1 MKKKTEST
9 KVPVREAVHLNVR
22 TFKLWWKLC
31 PAMFLSIATYTLVSA
46 LLPYVG
52 LYFSAKI
59 IDELATLRRP
69 EALLQLVLAT
79 LLITAAM
86 SFGKAALERWKNY
99 ERTGWFSKDDKLYS
113 EKLLSLDFCALDAPR
128 THELLSQIRQNDQWF
143 GWGVRMPM
151 RQFEALLTAI
161 FQIAGSIALTAS
173 LFTLSVPS
181 GPLTVLNSPLSA
193 ALIAAVLLAVAFLV
207 PALYNAGILYW
218 ASYADKAKEGNR
230 KFGFYGF
237 AACDRRRALDTR
249 VYRQDILCQ
258 KNFLS
263 NNLFGVKSGIAKLAR
278 GPIGLYG
285 AASSAISYAFTGLV
299 YVFVCLKAWGGA
311 FGIGAVTQY
320 VGAITLLSGGVAS
333 LFSTLGEMRVN
344 AAFLR
349 TTYEFLDISNTMYQ
363 GSLTVEKRADRNY
376 EIEFRD
382 VSFRYPGAETWA
394 LRHVSMKFRVGKR
407 LAVVGRN
414 GSGKTTFIKLLCRL
428 YDPTEGDILLNGID
442 IRKYDYAEYLSVF
455 SVIFQDFK
463 LFAFPLGQNVSAS
476 VDPDK
481 ARVEECLKKA
491 GFDER
496 LKEMPLGVDT
506 CLYKDFDE
514 QGIEI
519 SGGEGQ
525 KIAIARALYKDA
537 PFIIMDEP
545 TAALDPV
552 AEYEIYTKLNEI
564 ICDKTAIFISHR
576 LSSCRFCDEIAV
588 FDDGTVVQKGTHEAL
603 LSEES
608 GMYKALWFAQ
618 AQYYTKDA
626 ADRSAV

>member
-1 MKKKTEST
+1 MKKKN
-9 KVPVREAVHLNVR
+9 KAANVPLREAFGLNVR
-22 TFKLWWKLC
+22 TFNVWWRLY
-31 PAMFLSIATYTLVSA
+31 PAMLLSAAAYTIVSA
-46 LLPYVG
+46 FLPYVG

-59 IDELATLRRP
+59 IDELAQARRP
-69 EALLQLVLAT
+69 EVLLQLVLAA

-99 ERTGWFSKDDKLYS
+99 ERAGWFSKDDKLYS
-113 EKLLSLDFCALDAPR
+113 DKLLSLDFCALDAPR
-128 THELLSQIRQNDQWF
+128 THELLSQVRQNAQWF
-143 GWGVRMPM
+143 GWGIGMPVG
-151 RQFEALLTAI
+151 QLETLLTAVL
-161 FQIAGSIALTAS
+161 QIGGSIALTVS

-181 GPLTVLNSPLSA
+181 GPLTVLNNPLSA
-193 ALIAAVLLAVAFLV
+193 ALSAVVLLTVALLV
-207 PALYNAGILYW
+207 PALSNAGSIYW
-218 ASYADKAKEGNR
+218 VSYADKAKEGNR

-258 KNFLS
+258 KSFLDH
-263 NNLFGVKSGIAKLAR
+263 NLFGVKSDIAKLAR
-278 GPIGLYG
+278 GPIGLYS

-333 LFSTLGEMRVN
+333 LFYTLGEMRVN

-349 TTYEFLDISNTMYQ
+349 TTYEFLDIPNTMYQ
-363 GSLTVEKRADRNY
+363 GSLTVEKRADRCYN
-376 EIEFRD
+376 IEFRD
-382 VSFRYPGAETWA
+382 VSFKYPGAETWA
-394 LRHVSMKFRVGKR
+394 LRHVSMTFKVGER

-428 YDPTEGDILLNGID
+428 YDPTEGEILLNGID
-442 IRKYDYAEYLSVF
+442 IRKYNYAEYLSVF

-463 LFAFPLGQNVSAS
+463 LFAFPLGQNVTASAE
-476 VDPDK
+476 PDRT
-481 ARVEECLKKA
+481 RVETCLTKA
-491 GFDER
+491 GFSDR
-496 LKEMPLGVDT
+496 LKEMPQGIDT

-514 QGIEI
+514 KGVEI
-519 SGGEGQ
+519 SGGEAQ

-537 PFIIMDEP
+537 PFIVMDEP

-552 AEYEIYTKLNEI
+552 AEYEVYSKFNEI
-564 ICDKTAIFISHR
+564 IGDKTAIFISHR

-588 FDDGTVVQKGTHEAL
+588 FDLGSVVQKGSHDAL
-603 LSEES
+603 LKEENGIYS
-608 GMYKALWFAQ
+608 KLWYAQ
-618 AQYYTKDA
+618 AQYYLETGQKVP
-626 ADRSAV
+626 SV